1 MADQAITK
9 DMPIG
14 TIVQE
19 HPETVPVFLQ
29 HGLHCIGC
37 HVAAFES
44 LSEGAAAHGIDLD
57 ALMNDLNGA
66 VAQVAK
72 EKGA

>member
-9 DMPIG
+9 EMPIG
-14 TIVQE
+14 TVVQE
-19 HPETVPVFLQ
+19 HPETVPAFLQ

-44 LSEGAAAHGIDLD
+44 VEEGAAAHGIDLD
-57 ALMNDLNGA
+57 ALMNDLNEA
-66 VAQVAK
+66 VTQVATD
-72 EKGA
+72 KGD